1 MKVSRFLAFL
11 MIVALFFALAIPTY
25 SKIWN
30 GITLGL
36 DLKGGFDVLYQ
47 VKDAGDDKVTQEGMI
62 AVKNAIE
69 RRVDKSGIAEPV
81 IQIEEGNRIRVQIAG
96 LFSQEEAKKML
107 VQSAKL
113 EFKAPDGTVLA
124 TGKDI
129 KSNAKYV
136 TDDKTNQAQV
146 SIEFKDAK
154 LFQNI
159 TEKYVGQNVAIF
171 LDDKLL
177 QNPVINQPIY
187 GGAAVING
195 QKDADEAKKL
205 ANYLNAG
212 ALPYPLDE
220 LSSFSVSPTLGEEAL
235 HMTLYAGEIAFVLIL
250 VFMVVYYRLPGLVAM
265 IALLMYAFL
274 LFAVV
279 RYMHITLTLPGLAAL
294 VLGIGMAVDVN
305 IIATERIKDEFRA
318 GKSLLSAVIM
328 GQKRSMPTI
337 IDANITSII
346 AGFLMYWFGTGA
358 IKSFAVAHIISVL
371 ATFITAVL
379 ISRLM
384 LQLLVR
390 SNIIR
395 NTWWYGAPRSIATSG
410 VVRKK
415 GGAKK

>member
-1 MKVSRFLAFL
+1 MKVSRLLAFL
-11 MIVALFFALAIPTY
+11 MIVALFFALAVPTY

-47 VKDAGDDKVTQEGMI
+47 VKDSPDEKVTSEGMI

-69 RRVDKSGIAEPV
+69 HRVDAAGITEPV
-81 IQIEEGNRIRVQIAG
+81 IQIESGNRIRVQIAG
-96 LFSQEEAKKML
+96 LFSQEEAKKLL

-136 TDDKTNQAQV
+136 LDQQTNSPEV
-146 SIEFKDAK
+146 SIEFKDPK
-154 LFQNI
+154 LFQSI
-159 TEKYVGQNVAIF
+159 TEKYVGQNVSIW
-171 LDDKLL
+171 LDDKQL
-177 QNPVINQPIY
+177 QNPRIQVVIY
-187 GGAAVING
+187 DGKAVING
-195 QKDADEAKKL
+195 QESAESATAM

-212 ALPYPLDE
+212 ALPYPLE
-220 LSSFSVSPTLGEEAL
+220 EISSFSVSPTLGDEAL
-235 HMTLYAGEIAFVLIL
+235 HDTLYAGVVAFVLIF
-250 VFMVVYYRLPGLVAM
+250 VFMVFYYRLPGLVAM
-265 IALLMYAFL
+265 IALLMYAYL
-274 LFAVV
+274 LFAVF

-305 IIATERIKDEFRA
+305 IIAAERIKDEFRH
-318 GKSLLSAVIM
+318 GKSLLSALIM

-337 IDANITSII
+337 IDANITSMI

-358 IKSFAVAHIISVL
+358 IKSFAVAHIISIL
-371 ATFITAVL
+371 ATFLTAVL

-390 SNIIR
+390 SNIVR
-395 NTWWYGAPRSIATSG
+395 NTWWYGAPRSIATKG
-410 VVRKK
+410 VVRK

>member
-25 SKIWN
+25 TKIWN

-47 VKDAGDDKVTQEGMI
+47 VKDTPEEKVTSEGMI

-69 RRVDKSGIAEPV
+69 KRVDSAGITEPV

-96 LFSQEEAKKML
+96 LFSQEEAKKLL

-136 TDDKTNQAQV
+136 LDQQTNAAEV

-154 LFQNI
+154 LFQSI
-159 TEKYVGQNVAIF
+159 TEKYVGQNVSIW
-171 LDDKLL
+171 LDEQQL
-177 QNPVINQPIY
+177 QNPRIQTVIY
-187 GGAAVING
+187 DGKAVING
-195 QKDADEAKKL
+195 QESAEAATNM

-220 LSSFSVSPTLGEEAL
+220 LSSFSVSPTLGDEAL
-235 HMTLYAGEIAFVLIL
+235 HDTLYAGVVAFGLIF

-265 IALLMYAFL
+265 IALLMYAYL
-274 LFAVV
+274 LFAVF

-305 IIATERIKDEFRA
+305 IIAAERIKDEFRH
-318 GKSLLSAVIM
+318 GKSLLSAMIM

-371 ATFITAVL
+371 ATFLTAVL

-390 SNIIR
+390 SNIVR
-395 NTWWYGAPRSIATSG
+395 NTWWYGAPRAIATKG
-410 VVRKK
+410 VVRK